1 MLKRLIPLTA
11 ALALLTTTAC
21 YLGTFQ
27 SPRALGTGKV
37 RTRICYNLP
46 AYFSKTERTKAENA
60 KQDYKD
66 GFMMAMVTYG
76 AGPRFDI
83 GLNATYHSI
92 GLHGKWWA
100 FMRKNHRGIDAAPII
115 WLNYFFGAK
124 KIAPKLS
131 LLVGYPT
138 SRIAEV
144 YLGYEMFYGPSCAK
158 IVRLSTIFGGG
169 ELDWRD
175 FEDENVFQDNILLG
189 FDVNWEKFGLTAE
202 IGYPLY
208 NTYPVILFGIAVH
221 GDFAGIPGLF

>member
-46 AYFSKTERTKAENA
+46 AYWSGTNRDKAE
-60 KQDYKD
+60 KVEQDYQD
-66 GFMMAMVTYG
+66 GFMSAMITYG
-76 AGPRFDI
+76 AGSRFDI
-83 GLNATYHSI
+83 GLNATYHSVGI
-92 GLHGKWWA
+92 HGKWWA
-100 FMRKNHRGIDAAPII
+100 LMRKDHHGIDAAPIL
-115 WLNYFFGAK
+115 WLNYFFGPK

-144 YLGYEMFYGPSCAK
+144 YMGYEMFYGPSCAK
-158 IVRLSTIFGGG
+158 IVRLSTPFGGG

-189 FDVNWEKFGLTAE
+189 FDLNYKQIGFTAE

-208 NTYPVILFGIAVH
+208 NKYPVILFGIGVY
-221 GDFAGIPGLF
+221 GDLAGIGGLF